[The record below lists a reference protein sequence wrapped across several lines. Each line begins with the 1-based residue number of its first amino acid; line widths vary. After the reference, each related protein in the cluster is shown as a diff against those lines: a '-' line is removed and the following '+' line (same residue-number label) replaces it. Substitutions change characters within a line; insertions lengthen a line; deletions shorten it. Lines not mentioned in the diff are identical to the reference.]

1 MISQPGDRLI
11 APSLDLVR
19 DLAQLVKI
27 ESIKPHNPVIV
38 SKIPQPWQLLGT
50 GNYAAVFVCPEYPD
64 FVVKIYASGRSGWAE
79 EVQVYEQLGYH
90 ESFSECS
97 YAADN
102 WLILKRLYGVTLY
115 DCLHQG
121 IKIPPKVIRDI
132 DSALEYARS
141 KGLTPHDVHGRNVMM
156 FENKGLVVDISDFL
170 DSSPCWA
177 WQDLKKA
184 YNWFYQPLLSW
195 HSLPLP
201 YVFLDGIRTI
211 YRYYRIISGKYS
223 RSN

>member
-1 MISQPGDRLI
+1 MISQPSDRFRLTSI
-11 APSLDLVR
+11 DLVR
-19 DLAQLVKI
+19 ELARLVEI

-38 SKIPQPWQLLGT
+38 SHIPQPWQLLGT
-50 GNYAAVFVCPEYPD
+50 GNYAAVFVRPEYPD
-64 FVVKIYASGRSGWAE
+64 VVVKIYASGREGWAE
-79 EVQVYEQLGYH
+79 EVRVYQKLGYH
-90 ESFSECS
+90 ESFSQCFD
-97 YAADN
+97 AADN
-102 WLILKRLYGVTLY
+102 WLILKRLYGITLY

-121 IKIPPKVIRDI
+121 IKITPKVIQDI
-132 DSALEYARS
+132 DLVLEYARS

-156 FENKGLVVDISDFL
+156 FEDRGLVVDISDFL

-184 YNWFYQPLLSW
+184 YDWFYKPVLSW

-211 YRYYRIISGKYS
+211 YRYYRIISRK
-223 RSN
+223 